1 MDLKSLRDVLG
12 KVVKNQE
19 LVTLGYNEAIDQ
31 VENEI
36 QEAVNK
42 IQLVDDQPSI
52 DHESVITDLKQKLE
66 TIWPQEQ
73 LEESRNEL
81 HKSFT
86 KYQEILSKLVD
97 PDISKA
103 YVDVDFDYKTVNQII
118 ISSLY
123 HDGLFHIA
131 DVFLQESQEKDNV
144 SLKTQFT
151 RMRYIIKALKV
162 KDLEPALTW
171 VLVNREKLNRIG
183 SKLVFDLHC
192 FQYLEIVQKGN
203 KSDAM
208 NYFNAH
214 LKPFSS
220 TRSKEV
226 IKLMGSFLWCGKLE
240 TSPYFKF
247 LSPDKRDDLVK
258 EFTKQ
263 FCNLIG
269 VSLKNP
275 LSVTLEAGAQAL
287 PTLLK
292 DGAME
297 IELGNEF
304 QFHSVFICP
313 VSYEESSE
321 ANPPVMLDCGHVFC
335 QKTVLTMLK
344 FEKDVLKCPIFRP
357 VAVIGHYRILFF

>member
-1 MDLKSLRDVLG
+1 MCRKFVSMDLKSLRDVLDE
-12 KVVKNQE
+12 VIKNQE
-19 LVTLGYNEAIDQ
+19 LVTFGYNEAVDQ

-73 LEESRNEL
+73 LDESRNEL

-86 KYQEILSKLVD
+86 KYQEILCKLVD

-103 YVDVDFDYKTVNQII
+103 YADVDFDYKTVNQII

-131 DVFLQESQEKDNV
+131 DVFLQESQEMDNV
-144 SLKTQFT
+144 SLRTQFK
-151 RMRYIIKALKV
+151 RMPYIIKALKV

-183 SKLVFDLHC
+183 SKLVFDLHR

-220 TRSKEV
+220 NRSKEV
-226 IKLMGSFLWCGKLE
+226 IKLMGSLMW
-240 TSPYFKF
+240 
-247 LSPDKRDDLVK
+247 
-258 EFTKQ
+258 
-263 FCNLIG
+263 
-269 VSLKNP
+269 
-275 LSVTLEAGAQAL
+275 
-287 PTLLK
+287 
-292 DGAME
+292 
-297 IELGNEF
+297 
-304 QFHSVFICP
+304 
-313 VSYEESSE
+313 
-321 ANPPVMLDCGHVFC
+321 
-335 QKTVLTMLK
+335 
-344 FEKDVLKCPIFRP
+344 
-357 VAVIGHYRILFF
+357 